1 MSRKIR
7 PISFNLDDPHE
18 YQMYEESM
26 KLPNFSGYVKR
37 LLLQSLLNEQ
47 QPVYNQPTKPV
58 NNLSSKQQIN
68 QEYLSNLI

>member
-18 YQMYEESM
+18 FQIYEESM
-26 KLPNFSGYVKR
+26 RLPNFSGYVKR
-37 LLLQSLLNEQ
+37 LLLQSLLNQ
-47 QPVYNQPTKPV
+47 NQPIHNQPAKPSV
-58 NNLSSKQQIN
+58 NLSSKPQIK